1 MWVSPLHLIT
11 VTLAYSRTKNYF
23 YAYYILNILTGMV
36 CGGSVQCLA
45 LAYVVNTL
53 KHPLVSQVLEDSGEI

>member
-1 MWVSPLHLIT
+1 MWVSPINNLVA

-23 YAYYILNILTGMV
+23 YAYYTLSTLTSMV

-45 LAYVVNTL
+45 LAYVVNT
-53 KHPLVSQVLEDSGEI
+53 